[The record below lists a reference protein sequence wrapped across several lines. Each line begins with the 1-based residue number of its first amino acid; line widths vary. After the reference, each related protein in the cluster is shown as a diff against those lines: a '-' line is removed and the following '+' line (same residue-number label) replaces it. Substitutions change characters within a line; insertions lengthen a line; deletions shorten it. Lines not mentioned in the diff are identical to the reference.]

1 MYQNGTDI
9 VSAMDGTV
17 ITATK
22 SITYGNYIIIEKG
35 ELKTVYAHCSKLLVT
50 EGKQVKQGEVIAK
63 VGHTGNAT
71 GSHLHFEIRINN
83 NQINPR
89 LILDF

>member
-1 MYQNGTDI
+1 MNGTDI
-9 VSAMDGTV
+9 VSAMDGKV
-17 ITATK
+17 VKATK

-50 EGKQVKQGEVIAK
+50 EGKEVKQGDVIAK

-71 GSHLHFEIRINN
+71 GAHLHFEIRINN
-83 NQINPR
+83 NQIDPR

>member
-1 MYQNGTDI
+1 MNGK
-9 VSAMDGTV
+9 VV
-17 ITATK
+17 TATK
-22 SITYGNYIIIEKG
+22 SDTYGNYIIIENG
-35 ELKTVYAHCSKLLVT
+35 ELRTVYAHCSKLLAK
-50 EGKQVKQGEVIAK
+50 EGKNVKQGEVIAS